1 VPDVTPQVEEMLRW
15 FAANAAVL
23 LLAVV
28 VGFIVLRVGRGFIHR
43 TLERTLLRSA
53 LKAGLPPAL
62 AEAEAAKRARTLEGL
77 FYSVLRLIVIVVLIL
92 IVLAVL
98 DLLSIIAALGLIGA
112 AIAFAGQDIIR
123 DYLNGT
129 LIVLENQF
137 AEGDIVRIGGV
148 SGTVEDLGLRRTELR
163 DLSGTVHIVPNG
175 EIRVASNLTRIYA
188 GINLDVSV
196 AYGTDTDEAMAVID
210 AIGLEM
216 AADAAWQDRIL
227 EAPAS
232 LRVDQ
237 LGDSGVDIKV
247 VGQVRAGDQWAAT
260 GELRRRI
267 LKGFEAAGI
276 EIPFPHR
283 VVISR
288 TEGADTAV
296 VESAIAGPAVA
307 DPAAVEAPGDGAPD
321 VEDPA

>member
-1 VPDVTPQVEEMLRW
+1 MPDVTPQIEEMLRW

-28 VGFIVLRVGRGFIHR
+28 VGLIVLRLGRGFIHR
-43 TLERTLLRSA
+43 ALERTLLRSA
-53 LKAGLPPAL
+53 IKAGLPPDL

-77 FYSVLRLIVIVVLIL
+77 LNSLLRLAVIGILVLV
-92 IVLAVL
+92 VLAVL

-123 DYLNGT
+123 DYLNGA

-196 AYGTDTDEAMAVID
+196 AYGTDTDQAMAVID

-216 AADAAWQDRIL
+216 ASDEVWKDRIL
-227 EAPAS
+227 DAPAS
-232 LRVDQ
+232 LRVDL

-247 VGQVRAGDQWAAT
+247 VGRVRAGDQWAAT

-267 LKGFEAAGI
+267 LRGFATAGI

-288 TEGADTAV
+288 TEDPDGTVAEEAL
-296 VESAIAGPAVA
+296 AAGAVA
-307 DPAAVEAPGDGAPD
+307 EPGVAEAAVEGAPD